1 MISIIHPSARPE
13 KALETWRKWM
23 ASASCLHGSS
33 LHYVVCFDYGVDP
46 PEFPCEFWTGGYDSY
61 EGEKVFAKPQVV
73 VNYGRKC
80 SVDATNVAATYARLY
95 SPQDFM
101 IVISDD
107 VSPCDGWQRLIPYS
121 FKPCVTAVDT
131 MDQEDPTHTLTVQI
145 LNRARYEQLGYIFHP
160 DYTSMYADDEFTE
173 HAKRDGV
180 LVEALHIKMKH
191 ERFERDEVY
200 ERQQGDARFAW
211 GKALLEHRR
220 KHGFPRVTPGLASM
234 RECVN
239 LWNLGEGR
247 VTGDV
252 EKAISQLDAY
262 ENV

>member
-13 KALETWRKWM
+13 KAWETMKAWIDRARFKPW
-23 ASASCLHGSS
+23 LHPV
-33 LHYVVCFDYGVDP
+33 LCFDWGVDHGIRDP
-46 PEFPCEFWTGGYDSY
+46 TRGQTSVAITWNT
-61 EGEKVFAKPQVV
+61 A
-73 VNYGRKC
+73 RRC
-80 SVDATNVAATYARLY
+80 SVDATNAGAAAAPFFTDWYV
-95 SPQDFM
+95 
-101 IVISDD
+101 VISDD
-107 VSPCDGWQRLIPYS
+107 VLPDEGWDEDLRKVMNRFRFGQPAVI
-121 FKPCVTAVDT
+121 AVDT